1 MVSAY
6 VYFFPQKLQWLT
18 CFPASSGNTNLQ
30 AHAIPYDVLFAAARD
45 KFIATN
51 DTALRALLHEFR
63 DHGLVV
69 GAGSPEALWIPM
81 RKERLASVLK
91 TLPEEK

>member
-1 MVSAY
+1 MYIFSPAR
-6 VYFFPQKLQWLT
+6 FRRWLT
-18 CFPASSGNTNLQ
+18 CFSASTGNTNLQ